1 LSCTAHLN
9 QKRIDY
15 YQKRRIAMA
24 MKCALSE
31 ELPVDEYLIT
41 EEPYYVP
48 VGNEVEIFIAA
59 YRNKLPVNLKGPTG
73 CGKTRF
79 MEYMAWKLQRPL
91 ITIACHEDLTATDL
105 VGRFLIKGENVEWSD
120 GPLTKAVKSGA
131 ICYLDEVVEA
141 RKDTIVVIHPL
152 TDDRRIIPID
162 KLGVIVKAPDQFML
176 SVSYNP
182 GYQSIVK
189 DMKQSTRQRF
199 VAIEFDYPPAELEK
213 QIVAHET
220 HVDEQTAARL
230 VEIGQ
235 SIRNFK
241 HHGLEEG
248 VSTRLLIYAGKLIR
262 EGIEAKEACKIAMSQ
277 PITDNQDLQKS
288 IDEIIAA
295 IMG

>member
-1 LSCTAHLN
+1 
-9 QKRIDY
+9 
-15 YQKRRIAMA
+15 MA

-105 VGRFLIKGENVEWSD
+105 VGRFLIKGDNVEWSD

-152 TDDRRIIPID
+152 TDDR
-162 KLGVIVKAPDQFML
+162 
-176 SVSYNP
+176 
-182 GYQSIVK
+182 
-189 DMKQSTRQRF
+189 
-199 VAIEFDYPPAELEK
+199 
-213 QIVAHET
+213 QIGRAH
-220 HVDEQTAARL
+220 V
-230 VEIGQ
+230 
-235 SIRNFK
+235 
-241 HHGLEEG
+241 
-248 VSTRLLIYAGKLIR
+248 
-262 EGIEAKEACKIAMSQ
+262 
-277 PITDNQDLQKS
+277 
-288 IDEIIAA
+288 
-295 IMG
+295 

>member
-1 LSCTAHLN
+1 
-9 QKRIDY
+9 
-15 YQKRRIAMA
+15 MA

-162 KLGVIVKAPDQFML
+162 KLGVIVKAPDEFML

>member
-1 LSCTAHLN
+1 
-9 QKRIDY
+9 
-15 YQKRRIAMA
+15 
-24 MKCALSE
+24 
-31 ELPVDEYLIT
+31 
-41 EEPYYVP
+41 
-48 VGNEVEIFIAA
+48 
-59 YRNKLPVNLKGPTG
+59 
-73 CGKTRF
+73 

-162 KLGVIVKAPDQFML
+162 KLGVIVKAPDEFML

-199 VAIEFDYPPAELEK
+199 VAVEFDYPPADLEK

-248 VSTRLLIYAGKLIR
+248 VSTRLLIYAGKLIQ
-262 EGIEAKEACKIAMSQ
+262 EGIEAKEACRIAMSQ

>member
-1 LSCTAHLN
+1 
-9 QKRIDY
+9 
-15 YQKRRIAMA
+15 MA

-48 VGNEVEIFIAA
+48 VGNEVEIFTAA
-59 YRNKLPVNLKGPTG
+59 YRNLLPVNLKGPTG

-120 GPLTKAVKSGA
+120 GPLTKAVRSGA

-162 KLGVIVKAPDQFML
+162 KLGIVVKAPQEFTL
-176 SVSYNP
+176 TVSYNP

-199 VAIEFDYPPAELEK
+199 VAIDFDYPPADLEK
-213 QIVAHET
+213 KIVAHESQ
-220 HVDEQTAARL
+220 VDERTAGQL
-230 VEIGQ
+230 VEIGR

-262 EGIEAKEACKIAMSQ
+262 EGIEAKEACRIAMAK
-277 PITDNQDLQKS
+277 PITDNPDLQRS

-295 IMG
+295 IME

>member
-1 LSCTAHLN
+1 
-9 QKRIDY
+9 
-15 YQKRRIAMA
+15 MA

-41 EEPYYVP
+41 EEPYYIP

-105 VGRFLIKGENVEWSD
+105 VGRFLIKGDNVEWSD

-152 TDDRRIIPID
+152 TDDRRIIPVN
-162 KLGVIVKAPDQFML
+162 KLGVIIKAPDEFML

-199 VAIEFDYPPAELEK
+199 VAVEFDYPPAELEK

-220 HVDEQTAARL
+220 LVDEQTAARL

-262 EGIEAKEACKIAMSQ
+262 EGIEAKEACRIAMSQ

>member
-1 LSCTAHLN
+1 
-9 QKRIDY
+9 
-15 YQKRRIAMA
+15 MA

-31 ELPVDEYLIT
+31 ELPVDEYMVT

-48 VGNEVEIFIAA
+48 VGNEVEIFTAA
-59 YRNKLPVNLKGPTG
+59 YRNLLPVNLKGPTG

-105 VGRFLIKGENVEWSD
+105 VGRFLIKGDNVEWSD
-120 GPLTKAVKSGA
+120 GPLTKAVKAGA

-162 KLGVIVKAPDQFML
+162 KLGIVVKAPDEFML

-199 VAIEFDYPPAELEK
+199 VAIDFDYPPAELEK
-213 QIVAHET
+213 KIVAHESR
-220 HVDEQTAARL
+220 VDEKTAGLL

-262 EGIEAKEACKIAMSQ
+262 EGIEPKEACRIAMAK
-277 PITDNQDLQKS
+277 PITDNSDLQRS

-295 IMG
+295 IME

>member
-1 LSCTAHLN
+1 MPT
-9 QKRIDY
+9 
-15 YQKRRIAMA
+15 
-24 MKCALSE
+24 KCALSE

-48 VGNEVEIFIAA
+48 VGNEVEIFTAA
-59 YRNKLPVNLKGPTG
+59 YKNMLPVNLKGPTG

-79 MEYMAWKLQRPL
+79 MEYMAYKLQRPL

-105 VGRFLIKGENVEWSD
+105 VGRFLIKGDNVEWSD
-120 GPLTKAVKSGA
+120 GPLTKAVKCGA

-162 KLGVIVKAPDQFML
+162 KLGVIVKAPEEFML
-176 SVSYNP
+176 CVSYNP

-199 VAIEFDYPPAELEK
+199 VAIDFDYPPAELEK
-213 QIVAHET
+213 QIVAHESK
-220 HVDEQTAARL
+220 VNEKTAGLL
-230 VEIGQ
+230 VEIGK

-262 EGIEAKEACKIAMSQ
+262 EGIEPKEACRIAMAK
-277 PITDNQDLQKS
+277 PITDNPDLQRS

-295 IMG
+295 IME

>member
-1 LSCTAHLN
+1 MPT
-9 QKRIDY
+9 
-15 YQKRRIAMA
+15 
-24 MKCALSE
+24 KCALSE

-48 VGNEVEIFIAA
+48 VGNEVEIFTAA
-59 YRNKLPVNLKGPTG
+59 YKNMLPVNLKGPTG

-79 MEYMAWKLQRPL
+79 MEYMAYKLQRPL

-105 VGRFLIKGENVEWSD
+105 VGRFLIKGDNVEWSD
-120 GPLTKAVKSGA
+120 GPLTKAVKCGA

-162 KLGVIVKAPDQFML
+162 KLGVIVKAPEEFML
-176 SVSYNP
+176 CVSYNP

-199 VAIEFDYPPAELEK
+199 VAIDFDYPPAELEK
-213 QIVAHET
+213 QIVAHESE
-220 HVDEQTAARL
+220 VDEKTAGLL

-262 EGIEAKEACKIAMSQ
+262 EGIEPREACRIAMAK
-277 PITDNQDLQKS
+277 PITDNPDLQRS

-295 IMG
+295 IME

>member
-1 LSCTAHLN
+1 
-9 QKRIDY
+9 
-15 YQKRRIAMA
+15 MA

-31 ELPVDEYLIT
+31 ELPVDEYMVT

-48 VGNEVEIFIAA
+48 VGNEVEIFTAA
-59 YRNKLPVNLKGPTG
+59 YKNLLPVNLKGPTG

-120 GPLTKAVKSGA
+120 GPLTKAVRAGA

-152 TDDRRIIPID
+152 TDDRRIMPID
-162 KLGVIVKAPDQFML
+162 KLGIVVKAPGEFML
-176 SVSYNP
+176 AVSYNP

-199 VAIEFDYPPAELEK
+199 VAIDFDYPPADLEQK
-213 QIVAHET
+213 IVAHESKI
-220 HVDEQTAARL
+220 EEKTAGLL

-262 EGIEAKEACKIAMSQ
+262 EGIEAKEACRIAMAK
-277 PITDNQDLQKS
+277 PITDNPDLQRS

-295 IMG
+295 IME